1 MDLNDDDDALHE
13 IKIVIYHLID
23 NAALLSSS
31 VE

>member
-1 MDLNDDDDALHE
+1 MDLNDDDALHE

-23 NAALLSSS
+23 DAAPLSSS